1 MNDYEQTERDHS
13 FTMQTLLQL
22 IRAAGAVLGII
33 VIIIGVVYATRIF
46 SMVSTALQ
54 NPEAFESML
63 KQWVEAVG
71 GEHLDFVVPEVTTY
85 HVANLVAIAVLGVGT
100 VILGWISIGL
110 IAVGAKVLSW
120 SLNDR
125 IPTKRPTPNASNTA
139 SSGSFPGRV

>member
-1 MNDYEQTERDHS
+1 MNDYEQAEQNRP
-13 FTMQTLLQL
+13 FNMQTLLQL
-22 IRAAGAVLGII
+22 IRAAGGVLGIV

-54 NPEAFESML
+54 NPAAFESML
-63 KQWVEAVG
+63 KLWVEAVG
-71 GEHLDFVVPEVTTY
+71 GEHLDFVVPDVTTY
-85 HVANLVAIAVLGVGT
+85 HVANLAALAVLGFGT

-125 IPTKRPTPNASNTA
+125 VPAKRPPPSTSNTA

>member
-1 MNDYEQTERDHS
+1 MNNYEQTEQNRP

-33 VIIIGVVYATRIF
+33 VVIIGVVYATRIF

-71 GEHLDFVVPEVTTY
+71 GEHLDFVVPDVTTY
-85 HVANLVAIAVLGVGT
+85 HVANLVAIAVLGIGT

-125 IPTKRPTPNASNTA
+125 IPAKRPTANTSNPA
-139 SSGSFPGRV
+139 SSGSFLGRV